1 MKKYKAVIFDL
12 FGTLVPNMALSG
24 HRDIL
29 EQMAHILSAPAD
41 DFLQLWFNT
50 FNERCTGIFQTP
62 DDNVEHI
69 CRTLGT
75 AVDKNRV
82 QLATRIRFDYAVRAM
97 TPRPDAIETISHLKS
112 KGCKIGLISDCSTE
126 APAIWPDT
134 PLAPLFDT
142 TTFSCA
148 VGLKKPD
155 PRIYRL
161 TTEQMDVKPQDC
173 LYIGDGSSNEL
184 TGAKAVG
191 MHPVL
196 IRDPDED
203 SIIMHRI
210 DAEGEQWPG
219 PVISS
224 LSEILDLVK

>member
-1 MKKYKAVIFDL
+1 MKYKAVIFYL

-29 EQMAHILSAPAD
+29 RQMAHILSVLPD
-41 DFLQLWFNT
+41 DFLQLWFDT

-69 CRTLGT
+69 CRTLGMK
-75 AVDKNRV
+75 VDENRV
-82 QLATRIRFDYAVRAM
+82 QLATRTRFEYAVGAM
-97 TPRPDAIETISHLKS
+97 TPQPYAVETISHLKS
-112 KGCKIGLISDCSTE
+112 RGCKIGLISDCSTE

-134 PLAPLFDT
+134 PFAPLFDT

-148 VGLKKPD
+148 VGMKKPD
-155 PRIYRL
+155 PRIYQL
-161 TTEQMDVKPQDC
+161 TMGQLGVKARDC

-196 IRDPDED
+196 IRAPDED
-203 SIIMHRI
+203 STKIHRI
-210 DAEGEQWPG
+210 DAEGEKWNG

-224 LSEILDLVK
+224 LKEVMALVE